1 MMLCVVS
8 RIEVKSLHNTQQQ
21 RLMMLCLDCWIEVK
35 SLHSA

>member
-8 RIEVKSLHNTQQQ
+8 WIEVKSLHNTQQQ
-21 RLMMLCLDCWIEVK
+21 RLMMLCPTRRIEVK